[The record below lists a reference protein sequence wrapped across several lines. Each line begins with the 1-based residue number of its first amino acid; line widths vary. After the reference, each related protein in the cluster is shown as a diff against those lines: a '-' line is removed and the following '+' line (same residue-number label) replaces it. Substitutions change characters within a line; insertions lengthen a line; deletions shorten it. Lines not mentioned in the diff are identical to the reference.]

1 MREAFNGVCTAPRL
15 VSAVEMLPAPPPR
28 LFSLIFSLLSSY
40 SPLPLPL
47 LSGVLAPL
55 LEETV
60 FRGFLLTSLTKFMP
74 TWAAIPSSALLF
86 GAAHLSPRDFPVLF
100 SLGCLLGI
108 VYVRSRNLLT
118 PMLVHGV
125 WNSAV
130 LTLLFYL
137 ASTGLDIEELI
148 GAMR

>member
-1 MREAFNGVCTAPRL
+1 M
-15 VSAVEMLPAPPPR
+15 
-28 LFSLIFSLLSSY
+28 
-40 SPLPLPL
+40 
-47 LSGVLAPL
+47 
-55 LEETV
+55 